1 MKAGCWRNGLFGGIM
16 THETE
21 PQAMEARAGWDICLE
36 HLQAGYPG
44 RVVLHDISAQF
55 PSGAITAVL
64 GESGCGKST
73 LLRHLIGLSRPMA
86 GKILY
91 GGRDFFDLPQAYFRR
106 IRRRFGVLFQ
116 DGALLGSLTLAENVA
131 LPLGEHTKLPAAL
144 LRETAM
150 RTLELVGLRDFA
162 DYYPHELSGGMR
174 KRGGLARAIVT
185 EPPVLFCDEPT
196 SGLDPINAAQM
207 DQLLLDMK
215 MLYPSMTL
223 VVVTHDL
230 ASVRRIADH
239 VILVRE
245 GGVGFAGTVE
255 ALEASEDAYL
265 RRFMDRI
272 PNSEQGLLTAQPV
285 DARVRSALDEWLKR

>member
-1 MKAGCWRNGLFGGIM
+1 MKTRHQVMDAG
-16 THETE
+16 
-21 PQAMEARAGWDICLE
+21 AGWDICLE
-36 HLQAGYPG
+36 HLQAGYSG
-44 RVVLHDISAQF
+44 RVVLRDISAQF
-55 PSGAITAVL
+55 PSGAITVVL

-73 LLRHLIGLSRPMA
+73 LLRQLIGLSRPMS

-91 GGRDFFDLPQAYFRR
+91 GGRDFFDLPPAYFRR

-116 DGALLGSLTLAENVA
+116 DGALLGSLTLAENVV
-131 LPLGEHTKLPAAL
+131 LPLEEHTKLPAAL
-144 LRETAM
+144 LREVAM

-215 MLYPSMTL
+215 TLYPSMTL
-223 VVVTHDL
+223 VVITHDL

-245 GGVGFAGTVE
+245 GAVGFAGTVE

-272 PNSEQGLLTAQPV
+272 PNKERGLLAAQSV
-285 DARVRSALDEWLKR
+285 DASVRRALDEWLER